1 MSNIVKT
8 TTSRLGIQI
17 KTRLTTKSASKSFII
32 SSVEPTSTKHDSST
46 FTNYARKTTTIFHSS
61 LDPVC
66 YNVGRCKKVANDCC
80 TAICLTTPTTNLDL
94 ASISSIH
101 TRAALTTIESDG
113 YPSSSVTSTSSNVIT
128 RPLIS
133 STIPTMSNIVKTTT
147 SRLGIQIKTRLTTKS
162 ASKSFII
169 SSVEPTSTKHDSR
182 TFTNYARKTTTI
194 FHSSLDPSKST
205 ANLIFHRTTSLK
217 KTTRQKGLHIRVT
230 YNKGL
235 CLISNGDSVLLEINN
250 LIQDLI
256 QHPTNISFE
265 EAVAAVDNI
274 TSLLSEPQI
283 DSSLAIS
290 TLMNASRAFE
300 KFAAEYGAK
309 HLNDTNPRIYKVS
322 TGIDVLLQKVL
333 NPKQSSDFKFSYR
346 NNINKLTIQA
356 NVPWKNIDNGSV
368 ILAVVFKNFI
378 QALPSSGRIERSIDS
393 HVLSLVLHP
402 NPRTV
407 LNKNVTMTFDH
418 NNKDEMFTG
427 EVQRS
432 CAFWKFATS
441 SPSSSGSW
449 STDGCTAVS
458 SDNHV
463 TTCSCNHLT
472 NFAILMQVTPKP
484 PVVCVT
490 AAAMLQLFLMA
501 ALFWMLLEGIQ
512 LYLQLVRVYNADMN
526 LKLCYLFA
534 WGIPVLVVG
543 ISFAVIAGSSRGIQ
557 SYTQP
562 NACWI
567 SYNYYIAWT
576 FVVPAALVIVITIS
590 ILSMRLI
597 FQINSSIFFRVLK
610 ELSNM
615 SKRQKRAQDSY
626 SIVRNLKACIVLFPV
641 LGITWS
647 IGFVNMLD
655 AGVVTM
661 YLFTILNSTQGLL
674 IFILHCALNLEI
686 RAALRRKL
694 CRKSQIEDFTSSHSH
709 KKTQGQSS
717 MTAPSKT
724 KGVELQL
731 EDVDPGDLP
740 GTNTI

>member
-1 MSNIVKT
+1 MGQISTESCVVQESLSFLVSHTNETFSCSKASETSMVTSTPLTSWTSVETTAAESTIPAATIT
-8 TTSRLGIQI
+8 TTTESAA
-17 KTRLTTKSASKSFII
+17 TTAELTA
-32 SSVEPTSTKHDSST
+32 
-46 FTNYARKTTTIFHSS
+46 TTTI
-61 LDPVC
+61 PYITV
-66 YNVGRCKKVANDCC
+66 
-80 TAICLTTPTTNLDL
+80 TATETET
-94 ASISSIH
+94 
-101 TRAALTTIESDG
+101 
-113 YPSSSVTSTSSNVIT
+113 V
-128 RPLIS
+128 
-133 STIPTMSNIVKTTT
+133 
-147 SRLGIQIKTRLTTKS
+147 
-162 ASKSFII
+162 
-169 SSVEPTSTKHDSR
+169 
-182 TFTNYARKTTTI
+182 TTTI
-194 FHSSLDPSKST
+194 TVTITATLQETLTTTAAEAATAAAVSTIKTIGINVSITPSPVSEW
-205 ANLIFHRTTSLK
+205 TSAEPKDLQSQM
-217 KTTRQKGLHIRVT
+217 TMVPGAAPLCIC
-230 YNKGL
+230 NKIIEPL
-235 CLISNGDSVLLEINN
+235 ASDSIITKINK

-274 TSLLSEPQI
+274 TSLLNEPQI
-283 DSSLAIS
+283 DSNLALS

-300 KFAAEYGAK
+300 KFAAEYGAT
-309 HLNDTNPRIYKVS
+309 HLNETSPRIYKVS

-346 NNINKLTIQA
+346 NNINELTIQA
-356 NVPWKNIDNGSV
+356 SVPWQNIDNGSV

-378 QALPSSGRIERSIDS
+378 QALPTGGNIERSIDS

-402 NPRTV
+402 NPRSV

-418 NNKDEMFTG
+418 NNKDKMFTG

-484 PVVCVT
+484 PISPTDSIVFDLLTYIGLGLSLLGSTLTILAYLLLTDRTCQQTQIRVNLVFSLWAAHLLFLTAIDATRYTVVCVT

-526 LKLCYLFA
+526 LKLCYIFA

-543 ISFAVIAGSSRGIQ
+543 ISLAVVAGSARGIE
-557 SYTQP
+557 SYTQLK
-562 NACWI
+562 ACWI
-567 SYNYYIAWT
+567 SYNYHVAWT
-576 FVVPAALVIVITIS
+576 FVVPAAFVIVI
-590 ILSMRLI
+590 
-597 FQINSSIFFRVLK
+597 NGSIFFRILK

-615 SKRQKRAQDSY
+615 SQRQQRAQESY
-626 SIVRNLKACIVLFPV
+626 SIVRNLKACLVLFPI

-674 IFILHCALNLEI
+674 IFILHCALNLEM
-686 RAALRRKL
+686 RAAFRGKL
-694 CRKSQIEDFTSSHSH
+694 CRESQVKDFSSSHSH

-717 MTAPSKT
+717 IPTPSKT

-731 EDVDPGDLP
+731 EDVDTGDLP
-740 GTNTI
+740 YTNNTY